1 MCHTGG
7 LPLRDQYGRSVEAH
21 GLEARFW
28 SEAHVQ
34 EADFP
39 SKWTRAGIPRAQFL
53 VSGETAELP
62 RMRASPMC
70 LVHRIAGGKS
80 RIAERLS

>member
-1 MCHTGG
+1 MWIGTHKSASGKIAID
-7 LPLRDQYGRSVEAH
+7 LLQ
-21 GLEARFW
+21 ARFW

-62 RMRASPMC
+62 RMRARPMC